1 MTFQTTVAT
10 KTDTTANFNELLKR
24 YMPYTLLMEEIVKRD
39 YFIQKVDKD
48 MNWKG
53 GLMDVPF
60 KGAKASSYKFGG
72 LVAEAAITQVKYAIG
87 EVNGYKEL
95 WGAMVFEDHDLQRHG
110 DLAQSFIK
118 IIPSQIEEFVDGM
131 KEKVSGA
138 LLNGAHFASVTVA
151 GTALGVVGVDRPER
165 FEIGM
170 YVELGTLGTAA
181 FSTGWISN
189 IDMDNS
195 TVIVVDGIT
204 DVDAG
209 TNVVDF
215 PAEATPNTTSH
226 KFYIDGAITTGQ
238 SFTSL
243 SSQLLSLANG
253 GSTTLFGVTKLK
265 YPFMQAANF
274 DGSAIS
280 STNLLAK
287 VFDFYNETRRIGK
300 GAPTEIIM
308 SYKHLATAMALL
320 ETSREYM
327 AKDSKA
333 SVYGWTEIEVVGV
346 KGKLTFVAIN
356 ELDDDKMF
364 ILDWRG
370 IKLHS
375 NGMFER
381 RRSPNGNEYYET
393 RATTGFKY
401 IVDIRF
407 FGELIVSRP
416 SYQGIIHS
424 IPNY

>member
-1 MTFQTTVAT
+1 MGFQTTIT
-10 KTDTTANFNELLKR
+10 TETTTTANFNELLKR
-24 YMPYTLLMEEIVKRD
+24 YMPYDLLMEEIVKRD

-53 GLMDVPF
+53 GNMDVPF
-60 KGAKASSYKFGG
+60 KGAKASSYRFGA
-72 LVAEAAITQVKYAIG
+72 LVAEGTITQTKYAIG
-87 EVNGYKEL
+87 EVSGYKEL

-110 DLAQSFIK
+110 DLEQSFIK
-118 IIPSQIEEFVDGM
+118 IIPGQIEEFVDGM

-138 LLNGAHFASVTVA
+138 LLNGAHFASVTSN
-151 GTALGVVGVDRPER
+151 GTALGVIGVDRPER

-170 YVELGTLGTAA
+170 YIELGTLGTAA
-181 FSTGWISN
+181 YKAGWVGK
-189 IDMDNS
+189 IDMEAS
-195 TVIVVDGIT
+195 EVTVVTAIT
-204 DVDAG
+204 DVDAVS
-209 TNVVDF
+209 NPVDLTD
-215 PAEATPNTTSH
+215 AT
-226 KFYIDGAITTGQ
+226 AITTAHKVFIQGAISTGK

-243 SSQLLSLANG
+243 ASQLLSLSNG
-253 GSTTLFGVTKLK
+253 GSANLFGVEKLK

-274 DGSAIS
+274 SGAGID
-280 STNLLAK
+280 STNILAK
-287 VFDFYNETRRIGK
+287 IFDFYNETRRIGK

-308 SYKHLATAMALL
+308 SYKHLGSAMALL

-346 KGKLTFVAIN
+346 KGKLTFVAVN
-356 ELDDDKMF
+356 ELDDDKMY

-393 RATTGFKY
+393 RTESGFKY

-407 FGELIVSRP
+407 FGELVVSRP

-424 IPNY
+424 IPNYV